1 MTRVVDERVLTPIS
15 EARPCGEDLRG
26 LRDWVALRAA
36 RPKPEELTDLREW
49 APANPLKTD
58 WATYRDM
65 VETTLCTRSKDLELG
80 IFLTEASARAF
91 GFAGARDGL
100 WAIGGLL
107 TGFRD
112 KGLFPEPDEGDLEA
126 QYGKLDWLNEKFAD
140 VLRELPITL
149 RAEPAINY
157 SLNYR
162 NESLRTNGMI
172 TAAEFEAA
180 TKAGTREQYDALIA
194 AVEETLT
201 ELLSLERAVEQA
213 YGETALSFTHARQAL
228 EECDA
233 ALKSILRSRPAS
245 PEAPAAPLPSS
256 SVAAAASTSN
266 GVHAVTPSVVSSDA
280 WHQAERLARSGEVD
294 RALSSMATLAAAEPN
309 GRVRFQRKLLLA
321 DLCLATNRKRLAKS
335 ILEELDEMIEQHK
348 LESWE
353 TSEIVGA
360 VWSRLVRCY
369 RDKDAGTA
377 DSRKEGDFFL
387 KLSRL
392 DPWQALACGEPAGK
406 E

>member
-26 LRDWVALRAA
+26 LRDWVALRAS
-36 RPKPEELTDLREW
+36 RPKADEPADLGAW

-58 WATYRDM
+58 WATYREI
-65 VETTLCTRSKDLELG
+65 VETMLCTRSKDLELG
-80 IFLTEASARAF
+80 IFLTEASARVF
-91 GFAGARDGL
+91 GFVGARDGL
-100 WAIGGLL
+100 WAISGLI
-107 TGFRD
+107 TNFRD
-112 KGLFPEPDEGDLEA
+112 KGLLPEPDGDDLEA

-140 VLRELPITL
+140 VLREVPITF
-149 RAEPAINY
+149 RPAPAVNY

-162 NESLRTNGMI
+162 NESLRSGGMI

-180 TKAGTREQYDALIA
+180 VGVGTQEQYEALMT
-194 AVEETLT
+194 AVEETLS
-201 ELLSLERAVEQA
+201 ELSSLERVVDEA
-213 YGETALSFTHARQAL
+213 YGEGALSFTQARQAL
-228 EECDA
+228 EECHA
-233 ALKSILRSRPAS
+233 ALKSILRSRGASTPAS
-245 PEAPAAPLPSS
+245 LPRFPSDSTGVSPMAGAGVHSAAPF
-256 SVAAAASTSN
+256 
-266 GVHAVTPSVVSSDA
+266 VSSDA
-280 WHQAERLARSGEVD
+280 WHQAERLARTGEVD

-335 ILEELDEMIEQHK
+335 ILEELDETIEQHK

-377 DSRKEGDFFL
+377 DSRKEQDFFL

-392 DPWQALACGEPAGK
+392 DPWQALACGEPVGK